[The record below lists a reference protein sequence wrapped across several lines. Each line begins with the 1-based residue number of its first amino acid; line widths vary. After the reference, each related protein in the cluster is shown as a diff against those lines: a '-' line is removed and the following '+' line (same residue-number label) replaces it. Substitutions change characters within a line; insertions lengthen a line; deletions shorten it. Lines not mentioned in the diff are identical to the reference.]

1 MSEEPKT
8 RKSRTKKDPEFVM
21 TAINFAAYPGLLE
34 WVTAQAYAHTRTPAE
49 EVVYRLKLA
58 WEMDKRRGAGG
69 KLA

>member
-8 RKSRTKKDPEFVM
+8 RKPRTKKDPEFVM
-21 TAINFAAYPGLLE
+21 SAINFGAYPGLLD
-34 WVTAQAYAHTRTPAE
+34 WVKAQAHGHARTPAE

-69 KLA
+69 KLT

>member
-8 RKSRTKKDPEFVM
+8 RKTRNKKVPEFVM
-21 TAINFAAYPGLLE
+21 TAINFVAYPGLLE
-34 WVTAQAYAHTRTPAE
+34 WVTAQAHTHTRTPAE

-58 WEMDKRRGAGG
+58 WEMDKRRGIGG